1 MPIAQWKCIHLYYPL
16 HALDHQSPNV
26 FLFWHWVFLV
36 LMVASWLW
44 IRRGKGSKKLRLWV
58 VRDHQQITSTFYKM
72 KTRNSCQE
80 QCRLWSWSTFGCY
93 GNIVHWLLC
102 PGLPLPPPSLH
113 ILNFMPDLTGLC
125 KWLRLIFGQGQI
137 AHADVFVLGF
147 HASLPSLW
155 LNLASYKAMVILHST
170 RQI

>member
-1 MPIAQWKCIHLYYPL
+1 MPGSLLTPPYFLTRSHTLSFFGPRYKQACPCVKAGMPIAQWKCIHLYYPL

-80 QCRLWSWSTFGCY
+80 QCRLWLWSTFGCY
-93 GNIVHWLLC
+93 GNIVLC

-125 KWLRLIFGQGQI
+125 K
-137 AHADVFVLGF
+137 
-147 HASLPSLW
+147 
-155 LNLASYKAMVILHST
+155 
-170 RQI
+170 